1 MTSLEDGTVEVYK
14 MHMSDAA
21 RAKVWGATWWRE
33 GRPPE
38 RRSGPGGPEA
48 RKQVVHLAQADALTE
63 QGGWSGGGQ

>member
-1 MTSLEDGTVEVYK
+1 MEFCK
-14 MHMSDAA
+14 MQMSVAGKA
-21 RAKVWGATWWRE
+21 RELGRTWWRE

-48 RKQVVHLAQADALTE
+48 RKHVVHSAQADALTE